1 MLGEVVALEAEG
13 ADPNLGN
20 VINNAEGVED
30 GAAHA
35 AAKGRVGQDWGAWD
49 RLERGID
56 GSSRD
61 DTAQG
66 LLLCAWEDVPSHSHP
81 IL

>member
-1 MLGEVVALEAEG
+1 MWGEVVALEAEG
-13 ADPNLGN
+13 TDPNLGT
-20 VINNAEGVED
+20 VINNGEGVED

-35 AAKGRVGQDWGAWD
+35 AAKGSVGQNWGVWNGP
-49 RLERGID
+49 ERGIY
-56 GSSRD
+56 GCSRD
-61 DTAQG
+61 DTAHS

>member
-1 MLGEVVALEAEG
+1 MVALEAEG

-20 VINNAEGVED
+20 VINDREGVED

-35 AAKGRVGQDWGAWD
+35 AAKGSVRQNRVWNG
-49 RLERGID
+49 LERGID
-56 GSSRD
+56 GCRRD
-61 DTAQG
+61 DTAHS
-66 LLLCAWEDVPSHSHP
+66 LLLCAGEDVPSHSHP